1 MTKRARRLV
10 ILGAVAVL
18 FFLGVNGVFS
28 PKGHAPPSQ
37 PAFVELDD
45 QKIDGLR
52 DAFNAADGEARIVL
66 WAAPT

>member
-1 MTKRARRLV
+1 MIKRARRLV

-28 PKGHAPPSQ
+28 RKGHAPPSQ
-37 PAFVELDD
+37 PAFVELDA

-52 DAFNAADGEARIVL
+52 DAFNAADGEARIIL
-66 WAAPT
+66 GAAPT